1 MTSLKRNF
9 NRRNRPCQVEPQ
21 LLQILQ
27 WNAGGMSQEK
37 KIQIQKILDAYNVDI
52 FTIMESNLT
61 DDKLTYYQF
70 TGYTLHLQPKYR
82 QVNRSTP
89 GKEIE
94 GILNSSPL
102 ELIYSDEDPAT
113 YLHYNGTTT
122 TPDLLLVSSN
132 ISEVTQRKI
141 INDSGSGHNPVIVSI
156 TINSKSVT
164 PKMPTKVLWKFMK
177 ADWPKFTNLLETE
190 LNTSPINYNQHPDK
204 LCNNVTN
211 IIIKCTKKTIPH
223 GKVEHSSVLV

>member
-61 DDKLTYYQF
+61 DDKLT
-70 TGYTLHLQPKYR
+70 
-82 QVNRSTP
+82 
-89 GKEIE
+89 
-94 GILNSSPL
+94 
-102 ELIYSDEDPAT
+102 DEDPAT